1 MKTILVPTDFSE
13 CANNALR
20 FAAYVAKKT
29 GANLNLLHV
38 HEVPLTGHQG
48 SIEGTVDDIPYMMG
62 LLKATKAKI
71 KKTLSFPFMKGI
83 KVVHNIETGRICDHI
98 LKAAEKHKVDL
109 IIMGTHGASGLKEA
123 IIGSN
128 AEKIVRNSS
137 VPVITIKDNITEPKV
152 ETIVYATDFSKEFE
166 SVFPVV
172 EKIAKLLGAKLE
184 IVKVVTR
191 LQFETTKKS
200 ERIIA
205 RLKNK
210 FKTSDFSVSV
220 YYDFNKQQGIRR
232 FTHSKRADMIALG
245 THGRHGLSHFFN
257 RSIAEEL
264 VNHSS
269 LPVLTINLNRTRSKE
284 AEENIDKNEVI
295 LNQGKNDSSFDK
307 VFYKHQIPVI

>member
-20 FAAYVAKKT
+20 VAAFVARKT
-29 GANLNLLHV
+29 GANINLLHV
-38 HEVPLTGHQG
+38 HEVPLTGYQG

-71 KKTLSFPFMKGI
+71 KKTLSLPFMKGI
-83 KVVHNIETGRICDHI
+83 KVVHNIETGQICDHI
-98 LKAAEKHKVDL
+98 IKAAEKYKVDL
-109 IIMGTHGASGLKEA
+109 IIMGTHGVSGLKEA

-137 VPVITIKDNITEPKV
+137 VPVITIKDNIIEPKV
-152 ETIVYATDFSKEFE
+152 ETIVYATDFSEEFE
-166 SVFPVV
+166 LVFPEV

-200 ERIIA
+200 ERIISK
-205 RLKNK
+205 LKKK
-210 FKTSDFSVSV
+210 FKNSDFSASV

-232 FTHSKRADMIALG
+232 FARSKKADMIALG

-257 RSIAEEL
+257 GSIAEEL

-269 LPVLTINLNRTRSKE
+269 VPVLTINLNQNLFHKT
-284 AEENIDKNEVI
+284 EEYADKDGIVHNERE
-295 LNQGKNDSSFDK
+295 KHPSFDED
-307 VFYKHQIPVI
+307 FYKHQIPAI